1 MRDQRK
7 EIEDQTH
14 LDQAVQDQAG
24 DEVILP
30 QVEAVIVVAVTAIA
44 GLEGNINVE
53 DITHPQVPYQYQA
66 TQVKN

>member
-1 MRDQRK
+1 VRDQRK

-44 GLEGNINVE
+44 GLDENINVE

>member
-7 EIEDQTH
+7 GIEDQTH
-14 LDQAVQDQAG
+14 LDQAVQDQAE

-44 GLEGNINVE
+44 GLVGNINVE
-53 DITHPQVPYQYQA
+53 DIAHPQVPYQYQA

>member
-14 LDQAVQDQAG
+14 LDQAVQDQAR

>member
-1 MRDQRK
+1 VKGQRK

-24 DEVILP
+24 DEVILL

-44 GLEGNINVE
+44 GLDGNINVE